1 MKKTALLLIF
11 LLSFSLYGFAQFKNG
26 SIMVEGYTL
35 PYKIMFP
42 ENYDETKQ
50 YPLLIFLHGAGER
63 GTDNE
68 KQLTHGKDFL
78 VNNFQ
83 SKYPAI
89 VIAPQC
95 PTNSYWANV
104 TRHQVDTKIS
114 FHFGEAEQATAPM
127 HTLMA
132 LIDLWLNSGQV
143 DKSKVYVGG
152 LSMGG
157 MGTYELL
164 WRMPD
169 TFAAAFPICGA
180 MDQDKAFNFS
190 MDTSLWIFHGAK
202 DDVVPA
208 KFSDN
213 IYTTLL
219 LMGAD
224 VEYTEYENDNHNS
237 WDSTFAEPE
246 LASWLFSKSRK

>member
-1 MKKTALLLIF
+1 MKKIIVLFISILCF
-11 LLSFSLYGFAQFKNG
+11 SFYGNAQFKNA
-26 SIMVEGYTL
+26 SIMVEGYSL

-68 KQLTHGKDFL
+68 KQLANGNDFL

-95 PTNSYWANV
+95 PPTSYWANI
-104 TRHQVDTKIS
+104 TRHQVDRNIAFT
-114 FHFGEAEQATAPM
+114 FGNNEQPTQPM

-132 LIDLWLNSGQV
+132 LVDLWLTSGHV

-157 MGTYELL
+157 MGTYELV
-164 WRMPD
+164 WRMPN
-169 TFAAAFPICGA
+169 TFTAAFPICGIVDDNQLNKIA
-180 MDQDKAFNFS
+180 SNTA
-190 MDTSLWIFHGAK
+190 LWIFHGAK
-202 DDVVPA
+202 DDVVLPE
-208 KFSDN
+208 FSRNTYKQLKD
-213 IYTTLL
+213 LES
-219 LMGAD
+219 D
-224 VEYTEYENDNHNS
+224 VKYTEYEEANHNS
-237 WDSTFAEPE
+237 WDSAFAEPE
-246 LASWLFSKSRK
+246 LASWLFSKSK